1 MTTLNAPDLN
11 AAELTA
17 ANATAPGLTTANA
30 TAPATHVPGV
40 TAPDVTVDVIGG
52 GFIALQA
59 RRHFGARPDI
69 PYATLVA
76 AGVSDTSET
85 SPECFRREE
94 LLVRRTAQ
102 RCREHGRLLVFLS
115 SAAGGLYG
123 REGEGRE
130 DGAPAPFSAYGRHK
144 LAMERLVAD
153 SGARWLTL
161 RLSHLV
167 GTQQNARQLVPSLV
181 RQIRSGEVAVHRGAR
196 RDLLDVRHFL
206 VVLDRL
212 LALGV
217 HGRVVNVA
225 SGTAVPAER
234 LVAGV
239 EERLGC
245 RARRRFH
252 DVPPETLRVS
262 TRLMCSLVPESREF
276 GLGPDYPDELLD
288 RYVRGRGT
296 SGGGDA

>member
-1 MTTLNAPDLN
+1 MK
-11 AAELTA
+11 AEVTGVEG
-17 ANATAPGLTTANA
+17 T
-30 TAPATHVPGV
+30 GV
-40 TAPDVTVDVIGG
+40 TGAKVTGVTCVEVIGG
-52 GFIALQA
+52 GFVARQA
-59 RRHFGARPDI
+59 GRHFAARTSAPT
-69 PYATLVA
+69 ATLVA
-76 AGVSDTSET
+76 AGVSDTAET
-85 SPECFRREE
+85 SQECFGREE
-94 LLVRRTAQ
+94 RLIRRTAQ
-102 RCREHGRLLVFLS
+102 RCREHDRTLVFLS

-130 DGAPAPFSAYGRHK
+130 DGSPAPFSAYGRHK
-144 LAMERLVAD
+144 LAMERVVAD

-167 GTQQNARQLVPSLV
+167 GTQQNAKQLVPSLV
-181 RQIRSGEVAVHRGAR
+181 RQIRSGEVAVHRGAS

-225 SGTAVPAER
+225 SGTPVPAER

-239 EERLGC
+239 EERLGR

-262 TRLMCSLVPESREF
+262 TRLMCSLVPEAREF
-276 GLGPDYPDELLD
+276 GLGPDYPDGLLD
-288 RYVRGRGT
+288 RYIGAGAPDEGKT
-296 SGGGDA
+296 HPTEPSGGGTA

>member
-1 MTTLNAPDLN
+1 MIDANGMNGPRGVHGVNDVRERSENLTSGLSGPSDLSV
-11 AAELTA
+11 E
-17 ANATAPGLTTANA
+17 
-30 TAPATHVPGV
+30 
-40 TAPDVTVDVIGG
+40 VIGG
-52 GFIALQA
+52 GFVARQA
-59 RRHFGARPDI
+59 VLHFGARPDA
-69 PYATLVA
+69 PCATLVA

-85 SPECFRREE
+85 SPECFHREE
-94 LLVRRTAQ
+94 LLIRRTAR
-102 RCREHGRLLVFLS
+102 RCQEDDRLLVFLS

-130 DGAPAPFSAYGRHK
+130 EGPPAPFSAYGRHK
-144 LAMERLVAD
+144 LAMERVVAD

-167 GTQQNARQLVPSLV
+167 GTQQNSRQLVPSLV
-181 RQIRSGEVAVHRGAR
+181 RQIRSGEVAVHRGAC

-212 LALGV
+212 LTLGV

-239 EERLGC
+239 EARLGR

-252 DVPPETLRVS
+252 DVPPETLRIS
-262 TRLMCSLVPESREF
+262 TRLMCSLVPEAAGF

-288 RYVRGRGT
+288 RYVRGESTDEGLPGRG
-296 SGGGDA
+296 GHA